1 MSLWSNLLQTYDAV
15 QAATGISSAEN
26 DGTPDARK
34 TLLPV
39 YHTTMK
45 TQLLVEI
52 DYNAQL
58 RGIEKDNKPFDI
70 IIPCTEQSAGRSGR
84 NPKPHPLCD
93 QLQYVDSAYDV
104 DKHRE
109 YMEQL
114 DEWKGDNVKLNA
126 IYRYLAEHSVIDD
139 ARAQG
144 VDIQSEKD
152 SKIGVRFSV
161 MVPGGDHVPHTWQDP
176 EIRDLWIAHQEH
188 QGKRLGTDM
197 LGAELYVPSSNF
209 PKNIVS
215 VNGNAKLISANDAT
229 NFTFRGRYVDR
240 DEALVIDALASQKI
254 HSTLKW
260 LVGNN
265 GTITGTQAIVIWAVD
280 SKPIEHI
287 VDCFGDSFDV
297 DESLPDYDDRTDYD
311 KLQDAYGQTEVN
323 YAERFGKLLRGYG
336 GNPSLDWMRTH
347 ERRIAIAIFDAATT
361 GRLSVT
367 FYRELT
373 EDEYIE
379 NVLQWHKDSAWP
391 LTRRNQAG
399 IEALKNPDDA
409 RKAAAIPLSIHYI
422 GTPSFVDIINCIYDD
437 DERVGD
443 RYVRFKKKVE
453 KQLVECMFGNNSLPG
468 SFLRQAFYRV
478 IRPNGYDNAAA
489 WRRDFEIACSMWKKH
504 FVEEDSKRPEQER
517 NPITMALD
525 KERDDR
531 DYLYGRLLALADG
544 FEYRILMQQG
554 GSGTVGRSTNAVR
567 LMSNYAAKPY
577 VTWKNIWT
585 QLTPY
590 INYAWNHAPGIAKSF
605 QNDIDEVMSLFNDGD
620 IENNDALSPL
630 FLFGYS
636 HQRKYLSDQANAR
649 KQARESNN
657 NEGE

>member
-26 DGTPDARK
+26 DGAPDARK

-240 DEALVIDALASQKI
+240 DEALIIDALASQKI

-311 KLQDAYGQTEVN
+311 KLQEAYGQTEIN

-336 GNPSLDWMRTH
+336 GNPSLDWMRKH

-373 EDEYIE
+373 ENEYIE

-399 IEALKNPDDA
+399 IDALKNPDDA
-409 RKAAAIPLSIHYI
+409 RKAAVIPLSIRYI

-437 DERVGD
+437 DERVSD

-504 FVEEDSKRPEQER
+504 FVEEDRKCPEQER

-554 GSGTVGRSTNAVR
+554 RSGTVGRSTNAVR
-567 LMSNYAAKPY
+567 LMSNFAAKPY

>member
-1 MSLWSNLLQTYDAV
+1 LLQTYDAV

-26 DGTPDARK
+26 DGAPDARK

-240 DEALVIDALASQKI
+240 DEALIIDALASQKI

-311 KLQDAYGQTEVN
+311 KLQEAYGQTEIN

-336 GNPSLDWMRTH
+336 GNPSLDWMRKH

-373 EDEYIE
+373 ENEYIE

-399 IEALKNPDDA
+399 IDALKNPDDA
-409 RKAAAIPLSIHYI
+409 RKAAVIPLSIRYI

-437 DERVGD
+437 DERVSD

-504 FVEEDSKRPEQER
+504 FVEEDRKCPEQER

-554 GSGTVGRSTNAVR
+554 RSGTVGRSTNAVR
-567 LMSNYAAKPY
+567 LMSNFAAKPY

>member
-26 DGTPDARK
+26 DGAPDARK

-240 DEALVIDALASQKI
+240 DEALIIDALASQKI

-311 KLQDAYGQTEVN
+311 KLQEAYGQTEIN

-336 GNPSLDWMRTH
+336 GNPSLDWMRKH

-373 EDEYIE
+373 ENEYIE

-399 IEALKNPDDA
+399 IDALKNPDDA
-409 RKAAAIPLSIHYI
+409 RKAAVIPLSIRYI

-478 IRPNGYDNAAA
+478 IRPNGYDNVAA

-504 FVEEDSKRPEQER
+504 FVEEDSKCPEQER

-554 GSGTVGRSTNAVR
+554 GSGSVGRSTNAVR
-567 LMSNYAAKPY
+567 LMSNFAAKPY

>member
-15 QAATGISSAEN
+15 QAAAGISSAEN
-26 DGTPDARK
+26 AGVPDARK

-104 DKHRE
+104 GKHRE

-139 ARAQG
+139 AREQG

-254 HSTLKW
+254 HSTLRW
-260 LVGNN
+260 LVSNN

-280 SKPIEHI
+280 SKPIERI
-287 VDCFGDSFDV
+287 VDCFGDSVDV

-311 KLQDAYGQTEVN
+311 KLQDAYGQTEVD

-347 ERRIAIAIFDAATT
+347 RRRMAIAIFDAATT
-361 GRLSVT
+361 GRLGVT

-379 NVLQWHKDSAWP
+379 NVLQWHKDSSWP

-399 IEALKNPDDA
+399 IDALKNPDDA
-409 RKAAAIPLSIHYI
+409 GKAAAIPLSIHYI

-567 LMSNYAAKPY
+567 LMSNFAAKPY

>member
-26 DGTPDARK
+26 DGAPDARK

-240 DEALVIDALASQKI
+240 DEALIIDALASQKI

-311 KLQDAYGQTEVN
+311 KLQEAYGQTEIN

-336 GNPSLDWMRTH
+336 GNPSLDWMRKH

-373 EDEYIE
+373 ENEYIE

-399 IEALKNPDDA
+399 IDALKNPDDA
-409 RKAAAIPLSIHYI
+409 RKAAVIPLSIRYI

-478 IRPNGYDNAAA
+478 IRPNGYDNVAA

-504 FVEEDSKRPEQER
+504 FVEEDSKCPEQER

-567 LMSNYAAKPY
+567 LMSNFAAKPY

>member
-26 DGTPDARK
+26 DGAPDARK

-240 DEALVIDALASQKI
+240 DEALIIDALASQKI

-311 KLQDAYGQTEVN
+311 KLQEAYGQTEIN

-336 GNPSLDWMRTH
+336 GNPSLDWMRKH

-373 EDEYIE
+373 ENEYIE

-399 IEALKNPDDA
+399 IDALKNPDDA
-409 RKAAAIPLSIHYI
+409 RKAAVIPLSIRYI

-504 FVEEDSKRPEQER
+504 FVEEDRKCPEQER

-554 GSGTVGRSTNAVR
+554 RSGTVGRSTNAVR
-567 LMSNYAAKPY
+567 LMSNFAAKPY

>member
-453 KQLVECMFGNNSLPG
+453 KQLIECMFGNNSLPG

-567 LMSNYAAKPY
+567 LMSNFAAKPY

>member
-26 DGTPDARK
+26 DGAPDARK

-240 DEALVIDALASQKI
+240 DEALIIDALASQKI

-311 KLQDAYGQTEVN
+311 KLQEAYGQTEIN

-336 GNPSLDWMRTH
+336 GNPSLDWMRKH

-373 EDEYIE
+373 ENEYIE

-399 IEALKNPDDA
+399 IDALKNPDDA
-409 RKAAAIPLSIHYI
+409 GKAAVIPLSIRYI
-422 GTPSFVDIINCIYDD
+422 GTPSFVDIINCIYGD

-504 FVEEDSKRPEQER
+504 FVEEDSKCPEQER
-517 NPITMALD
+517 NPITMTLD

-554 GSGTVGRSTNAVR
+554 RSGTVGRSTNAVR
-567 LMSNYAAKPY
+567 LMSNFAAKPY

>member
-373 EDEYIE
+373 ENEYIE

-567 LMSNYAAKPY
+567 LMSNFAAKPY

>member
-26 DGTPDARK
+26 DGAPDARK

-176 EIRDLWIAHQEH
+176 EIRDLWIAHQKH

-240 DEALVIDALASQKI
+240 DEALIIDALASQKI

-311 KLQDAYGQTEVN
+311 KLQEAYGQTEIN

-336 GNPSLDWMRTH
+336 GNPSLDWMRKH

-373 EDEYIE
+373 ENEYIE

-399 IEALKNPDDA
+399 IDALKNPDDA
-409 RKAAAIPLSIHYI
+409 RKAAVIPLSIRYI

-504 FVEEDSKRPEQER
+504 FVEEDSKCPEQER

-567 LMSNYAAKPY
+567 LMSNFAAKPY

>member
-26 DGTPDARK
+26 DGAPDVRK

-240 DEALVIDALASQKI
+240 DEALIIDALASQKI

-311 KLQDAYGQTEVN
+311 KLQEAYGQTEIN

-336 GNPSLDWMRTH
+336 GNPSLDWMRKH

-373 EDEYIE
+373 ENEYIE

-399 IEALKNPDDA
+399 IDALKNPDDA
-409 RKAAAIPLSIHYI
+409 RKAAVIPLSIRYI

-504 FVEEDSKRPEQER
+504 FVEEDSKCPEQER

-554 GSGTVGRSTNAVR
+554 RSGTVGRSTNAVR
-567 LMSNYAAKPY
+567 LMSNFAAKPY